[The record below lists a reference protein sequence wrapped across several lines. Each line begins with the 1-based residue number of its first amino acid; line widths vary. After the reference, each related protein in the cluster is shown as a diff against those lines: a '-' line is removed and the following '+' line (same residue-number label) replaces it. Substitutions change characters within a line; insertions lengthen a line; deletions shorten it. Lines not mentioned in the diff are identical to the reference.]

1 MPEPAVHA
9 LAARHIWLAPHMR
22 VCTLDALSILLDLR
36 RGRYLGLGAEQ
47 SRHLSEWVQDWPSDE
62 HASSPESPCDLPP
75 AYVTRLLNRGVLT
88 TEAPSQT
95 NRVRLPAACHSLDTR
110 DLSTELQVSPGRV
123 ASFVRAAASA
133 TLWLRC
139 RSLQAIAAHLER
151 VRGSRTRTRAEGA
164 STSLNG
170 QAAMFVS
177 VATFDMLRPLAF
189 TSRDRCLFDSLA
201 LMNLL
206 HLDGLD
212 ARWVIGVK
220 DRPFAAHA
228 WVQQDDLVLNDLHEH
243 VRRFTPILIV

>member
-1 MPEPAVHA
+1 MPGPAVHA
-9 LAARHIWLAPHMR
+9 LADQRIWLAPHMR
-22 VCTLDALSILLDLR
+22 VCRLDALSVLLDLS

-47 SRHLSEWVQDWPSDE
+47 SRHLSDWVQDWPSDE
-62 HASSPESPCDLPP
+62 QASPSEPPCDVPP
-75 AYVTRLLNRGVLT
+75 AFVTRLLDRGMLT

-95 NRVRLPAACHSLDTR
+95 TRVRLPAACRSLDTR
-110 DLSTELQVSPGRV
+110 DLSMELQVGPSRV
-123 ASFVRAAASA
+123 ARFVRATASA

-139 RSLQAIAAHLER
+139 RSLQAIATHLER
-151 VRGSRTRTRAEGA
+151 VRGSRSRTRAEGA
-164 STSLNG
+164 SPSLNG
-170 QAAMFVS
+170 QTAMAVS

-201 LMNLL
+201 LVNLL

>member
-1 MPEPAVHA
+1 MPEPAVHV
-9 LAARHIWLAPHMR
+9 LAARRIWLAPHMR
-22 VCTLDALSILLDLR
+22 VCRLDALSILLDLR

-47 SRHLSEWVQDWPSDE
+47 SRELSQWVQDWPSDE
-62 HASSPESPCDLPP
+62 RASPPEPPYDLPP
-75 AYVTRLLNRGVLT
+75 AFVTRLVDRGMLA

-95 NRVRLPAACHSLDTR
+95 TRVRLPAARHSLDTR
-110 DLSTELQVSPGRV
+110 DLSTELQVGPGRV
-123 ASFVRAAASA
+123 ASFVRATASA

-139 RSLQAIAAHLER
+139 RSLQAIAKHLER
-151 VRGSRTRTRAEGA
+151 ARGSRSRGCTRGGPSSRD
-164 STSLNG
+164 G
-170 QAAMFVS
+170 QAAMAVS
-177 VATFDMLRPLAF
+177 VATFDILRPLAF

-201 LMNLL
+201 LMYLL
-206 HLDGLD
+206 HLEGLD

>member
-1 MPEPAVHA
+1 
-9 LAARHIWLAPHMR
+9 MR
-22 VCTLDALSILLDLR
+22 VCRLDALFILLDLR
-36 RGRYLGLGAEQ
+36 HGRYLGLGAEQ
-47 SRHLSEWVQDWPSDE
+47 SRDLAGWVQDWPSDE
-62 HASSPESPCDLPP
+62 QASPPEPPCDVPS
-75 AYVTRLLNRGVLT
+75 AFVTRLLDRGMLT
-88 TEAPSQT
+88 TETPPQT
-95 NRVRLPAACHSLDTR
+95 TRVRLPAACHSLDTR
-110 DLSTELQVSPGRV
+110 DLSTELQVGPGRV
-123 ASFVRAAASA
+123 ARFVRATVSA

-139 RSLQAIAAHLER
+139 RSLQAIATHLEQA
-151 VRGSRTRTRAEGA
+151 RGSRSGARARGA
-164 STSLNG
+164 SSSLNG
-170 QAAMFVS
+170 QTAMAVA